1 MNSPHISEKIK
12 IKYIRDNITK
22 IDDVTRLKKPRKFL
36 RILLQK
42 DLILFKAENV
52 QYCWDKLVETSTI
65 DQSHKDSNIM
75 TIVAYLNKKVE
86 EKYIMRKLL
95 SNNIAMCEA
104 FLNIETVSLK
114 IFEYSL
120 LFSKTKIM
128 KLNPNQRLGR
138 INMLVSEN
146 KVAPTEENIKL
157 LIDKNQKEA
166 LKTLIQ
172 NNEEEA
178 VRNLINIETSN
189 ELIYDLIDV
198 VSDESAK
205 ALLQQLNETLE
216 IDKINPQRVKLVEYI
231 QNNNL

>member
-1 MNSPHISEKIK
+1 
-12 IKYIRDNITK
+12 
-22 IDDVTRLKKPRKFL
+22 
-36 RILLQK
+36 
-42 DLILFKAENV
+42 
-52 QYCWDKLVETSTI
+52 
-65 DQSHKDSNIM
+65 
-75 TIVAYLNKKVE
+75 
-86 EKYIMRKLL
+86 
-95 SNNIAMCEA
+95 
-104 FLNIETVSLK
+104 
-114 IFEYSL
+114 
-120 LFSKTKIM
+120 
-128 KLNPNQRLGR
+128 
-138 INMLVSEN
+138 MLVSEN

>member
-1 MNSPHISEKIK
+1 MKLSK
-12 IKYIRDNITK
+12 
-22 IDDVTRLKKPRKFL
+22 
-36 RILLQK
+36 
-42 DLILFKAENV
+42 LILFKAENV

-65 DQSHKDSNIM
+65 DQSHKNSNIM
-75 TIVAYLNKKVE
+75 AIVDYLNNKVE

-95 SNNIAMCEA
+95 SNNIGMCEA
-104 FLNIETVSLK
+104 FLNIETVSLR

-128 KLNPNQRLGR
+128 KLNPNQILGR
-138 INMLVSEN
+138 INKLVSEN

-157 LIDKNQKEA
+157 LIDKNQKEE
-166 LKTLIQ
+166 LKILVQ

-178 VRNLINIETSN
+178 VRSLINRETSN

-205 ALLQQLNETLE
+205 VLLHQFNETLE
-216 IDKINPQRVKLVEYI
+216 IDKINPQRVELIEYI